1 MKPKNP
7 QRATLFTIILMV
19 AMGWVLQI
27 SFKNTKT
34 ETNVTITSD
43 DIQFSGKYGKAYLI
57 QDLLKVELKE
67 EMPQIITKKN
77 GAWISNPL
85 FCKGRFELE
94 GIGDAML
101 YIHTAQSPFV
111 YLYTRY
117 DIVIFNFGDP
127 EKTKLQYDAI
137 YRVIQQNQRD

>member
-7 QRATLFTIILMV
+7 QGATLVTIILMV
-19 AMGWVLQI
+19 AMGWFFQI

-34 ETNVTITSD
+34 ETDVIITSN
-43 DIQFSGKYGKAYLI
+43 DIQFAGKYGKAYLI
-57 QDLLKVELKE
+57 EDLLKVQLKE
-67 EMPQIITKKN
+67 EMPPIITKKN

-85 FCKGRFELE
+85 FCKGRFKLE
-94 GIGDAML
+94 NIGDAML

-111 YLYTRY
+111 YLYTRD
-117 DIVIFNFGDP
+117 DIVIFNFEDP

-137 YRVIQQNQRD
+137 FQVIQQNQRE